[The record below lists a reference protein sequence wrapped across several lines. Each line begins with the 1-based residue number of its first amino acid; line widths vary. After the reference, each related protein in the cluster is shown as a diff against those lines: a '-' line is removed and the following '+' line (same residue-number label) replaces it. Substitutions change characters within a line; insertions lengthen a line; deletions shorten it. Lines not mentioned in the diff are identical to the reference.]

1 LPFVKKWIILIVV
14 RTSPNANNSWG
25 VTLVSRPKGS
35 KNKKT
40 LIAEAQLGDRIAE
53 QKVAKKK
60 LEAEERKLV
69 ASLEDVK
76 SQLKEK
82 RKELRTVERLIVS
95 LQNRKEQADAAAVAA
110 AQKQEIEKVVSTLI
124 NSGKDADEIL
134 GMLKK

>member
-1 LPFVKKWIILIVV
+1 M
-14 RTSPNANNSWG
+14 
-25 VTLVSRPKGS
+25 TLLSRPKGS

-53 QKVAKKK
+53 QKAARKK
-60 LEAEERKLV
+60 LAAEERKLV

-76 SQLKEK
+76 EQLKVK

-95 LQNRKEQADAAAVAA
+95 LENRKEQADAAAVAA
-110 AQKQEIEKVVSTLI
+110 AQKQEIEKVVSSLM
-124 NSGKDADEIL
+124 NSGKDPNEIL

>member
-1 LPFVKKWIILIVV
+1 MP
-14 RTSPNANNSWG
+14 
-25 VTLVSRPKGS
+25 RPKGS

-82 RKELRTVERLIVS
+82 RKELRTVDRLIVS

>member
-1 LPFVKKWIILIVV
+1 MDYTELKSDN
-14 RTSPNANNSWG
+14 TETNNSWG

-53 QKVAKKK
+53 QKAAKKK

-76 SQLKEK
+76 AQLKEK
-82 RKELRTVERLIVS
+82 RKELRTVDRLIVS
-95 LQNRKEQADAAAVAA
+95 LQTRKEQADAAAVAA